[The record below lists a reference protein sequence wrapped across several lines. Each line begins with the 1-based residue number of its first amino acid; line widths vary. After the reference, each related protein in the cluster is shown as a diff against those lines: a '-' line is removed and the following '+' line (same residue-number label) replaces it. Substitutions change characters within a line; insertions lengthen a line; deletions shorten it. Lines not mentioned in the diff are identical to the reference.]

1 MREKYSLEAIFL
13 YFKTNLKD
21 TTAVLSGDFD
31 MIILPYYEFG
41 LYLTLKKK
49 EWELHVTIPN
59 ELKVCLHSVK
69 LLLLDSGGMH
79 LQNIMLIY
87 CINYVC

>member
-1 MREKYSLEAIFL
+1 M
-13 YFKTNLKD
+13 
-21 TTAVLSGDFD
+21 
-31 MIILPYYEFG
+31 
-41 LYLTLKKK
+41 
-49 EWELHVTIPN
+49 TIPN

-79 LQNIMLIY
+79 LQSIMLIY